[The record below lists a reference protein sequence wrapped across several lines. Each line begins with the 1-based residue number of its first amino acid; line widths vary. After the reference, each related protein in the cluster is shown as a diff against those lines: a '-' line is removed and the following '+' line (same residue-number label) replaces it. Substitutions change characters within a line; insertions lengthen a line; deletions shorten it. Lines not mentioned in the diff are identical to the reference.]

1 MRASKPSR
9 YLIGTNIKYYS
20 LLDQQMFFEWAQR
33 ISSIKQCYLSEQT
46 IYIELKSRKLSKRDL
61 YDLLAFLHQ
70 YKINMKQLRPFLT
83 KRNQKLFAADKKA
96 YWYNPLFGK

>member
-33 ISSIKQCYLSEQT
+33 IKCIKQCFLSEQT
-46 IYIELKSRKLSKRDL
+46 IYIELKSNKLSERGL
-61 YDLLAFLHQ
+61 YDLLCFFKI
-70 YKINMKQLRPFLT
+70 YKIDMKQLRPFLT
-83 KRNQKLFAADKKA
+83 ETNQKWFSASKTA